1 MKMEDSM
8 NMKRMERKGRIFQT
22 VIAICMV
29 FNIIM
34 LSPSVSYAQAP
45 TLYSEFATFIV
56 GANDMKVENYN
67 GSQVVAG
74 CFTAPEKGNY
84 KFSAVNTGELRQD
97 GYLLD
102 NNFAKIDYYNTNVA
116 ISDHRNLTVGEKR
129 DFDTY
134 SLEKGE
140 KIYFYVLAY
149 DSDVEKY
156 GKESGILAV
165 RFVVEKEKEKK
176 PEVVTNTTPS
186 GSVKNKKTDTKI
198 VAKKLKVS
206 ISKKTCTLKKGKKI
220 KLKLK
225 NNKKKVIWVSR
236 EKKIASVTSK
246 GVVKGR
252 KKGITYIYAIANHK
266 LYKCKVKVK

>member
-22 VIAICMV
+22 VIVICMI
-29 FNIIM
+29 FNMIM
-34 LSPSVSYAQAP
+34 VSPSVSYAKKP
-45 TLYSEFATFIV
+45 TMYSEFATFIV

-84 KFSAVNTGELRQD
+84 KFSAVNTGELRQE

-102 NNFAKIDYYNTNVA
+102 NNFAEIDYYNSSSFA
-116 ISDHRNLTVGEKR
+116 GHIALRVGEKK

-134 SLEKGE
+134 PLEKGE

-156 GKESGILAV
+156 GRESGILAV

-176 PEVVTNTTPS
+176 SEVVTNTTPS

>member
-22 VIAICMV
+22 VIVICMI
-29 FNIIM
+29 FNMIM
-34 LSPSVSYAQAP
+34 VSPSVSYAKKP
-45 TLYSEFATFIV
+45 TMYSEFATFIV

-84 KFSAVNTGELRQD
+84 KFSAVNTRELKQR
-97 GYLLD
+97 GYLLN
-102 NNFAKIDYYNTNVA
+102 NNFAEIDSYSYGYEA
-116 ISDHRNLTVGEKR
+116 LTVGEKK

-140 KIYFYVLAY
+140 KIYFYVVAL

-176 PEVVTNTTPS
+176 SEVVTNTTPS